1 MDLKLLKQLD
11 YTIYSN
17 SDRTT
22 HVQELISEYEC
33 ENGTIDLN
41 APAVATQLEGMA
53 NFILYGKDPD
63 TGKSCVDNKEVRIP
77 TKYSSFKKKEPE
89 SLEALQES
97 PTFSEAEL
105 RPYNFKNVYT
115 KPKNTISRNRDGD
128 IPGMQQL

>member
-11 YTIYSN
+11 YNIYSN
-17 SDRTT
+17 VDRTA
-22 HVQELISEYEC
+22 HVTELIEEYEC
-33 ENGTIDLN
+33 ENGTIELD

-53 NFILYGKDPD
+53 NFILYGKDPE
-63 TGKSCVDNKEVRIP
+63 TGKSCVDTKEIRIP
-77 TKYSSFKKKEPE
+77 TKFSSFKRKEPE

-97 PTFSEAEL
+97 PVFSEAEL

-115 KPKNTISRNRDGD
+115 KPKNTISRTKDGD